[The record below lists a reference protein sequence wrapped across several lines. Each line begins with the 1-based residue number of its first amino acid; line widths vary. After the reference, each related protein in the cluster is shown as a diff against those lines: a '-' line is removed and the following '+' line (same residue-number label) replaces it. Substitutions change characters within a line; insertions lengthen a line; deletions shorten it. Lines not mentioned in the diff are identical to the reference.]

1 MPIKVLDTV
10 LPEVKIIEPEVYGDH
25 RGFFMESWNARDFSK
40 ALGEVRF
47 VQDCHSKSTKGVIRG
62 LHYQLAPYTQAKLVR
77 CIEGTVYDVVVD
89 IRKDSPRFKA
99 WFGIELSA
107 RNFRQ
112 LWIPEG
118 FAHGFAVMTESAQVF
133 YKTTQFWYPEYERVI
148 AWNDPDLA
156 IDWPIAETPNLS
168 EKDLKGVRLSL
179 ADLL

>member
-25 RGFFMESWNARDFSK
+25 RGFFMESWNASDFSK
-40 ALGEVRF
+40 TLGEVCF

-107 RNFRQ
+107 KNFRQ

-133 YKTTQFWYPEYERVI
+133 YKTTQFWHPEYERVI

-156 IDWPIAETPNLS
+156 IDWPIVETPNLS